1 MNIKLRG
8 TEKVIK
14 KFQEGG
20 AMPAEETPVEQTPE
34 GGAPVEGGGEDPL
47 MQLAQA
53 AMQALQSQDCQMA
66 MQVCQA
72 FVQMIQQAQGGAP
85 EQPQGQPVYK
95 KGGKLLRYERF

>member
-20 AMPAEETPVEQTPE
+20 AMPAEGTPVKQTPE
-34 GGAPVEGGGEDPL
+34 SGAPVEGGGEDPL

-66 MQVCQA
+66 MQVCQT

-85 EQPQGQPVYK
+85 EQPQGEPIYRR
-95 KGGKLLRYERF
+95 GGKLLRYERF

>member
-1 MNIKLRG
+1 MNVKFKKLDNS
-8 TEKVIK
+8 IK

-20 AMPAEETPVEQTPE
+20 AMPAEGAPVEQAPE
-34 GGAPVEGGGEDPL
+34 GGEPVEGGGEDPL

-72 FVQMIQQAQGGAP
+72 FVQMIQQAQGGT
-85 EQPQGQPVYK
+85 EQQSQPVFK
-95 KGGKLLRYERF
+95 KGGKLLRYERI